1 MRKTLFIL
9 LFGALF
15 FSACADD
22 TVNKNTTPTNSNS
35 RTPSLNENITP
46 VKNTSSFDPNSKSCN
61 PYFPLRPGTSVKYTL
76 QYSSPLVAEVT
87 VVTDAAEENGQKVFI
102 ERTQIVDKSG
112 GYEKNELSTRKYI
125 CEDGRIKILSEK
137 TENKIQG
144 QASVFEHKFRG
155 VPYLLVD
162 PSALEK
168 KGSTWTVSFTQTIS
182 VGDQPPMNP
191 AEPIII
197 NFESQ
202 GEEEIKTPAGT
213 FKAWRVARKIKEA
226 EVYDYYVKGL
236 GLVKR
241 ASKEGTNW
249 EMKEY
254 AGLQPDPKSVV
265 EK

>member
-1 MRKTLFIL
+1 MRKALFIL
-9 LFGALF
+9 FLSPLL

-22 TVNKNTTPTNSNS
+22 TKNTNTTVSNSNS
-35 RTPSLNENITP
+35 RTPPLNVNVAPIR
-46 VKNTSSFDPNSKSCN
+46 NTSSLDPNFKSCN
-61 PYFPLRPGTSVKYTL
+61 PYFPLKPGTSAKYTL

-87 VVTDAAEENGQKVFI
+87 VVTDEVEENGQKVFI

-112 GYEKNELSTRKYI
+112 GYEKNELSTRKFI
-125 CEDGRIKILSEK
+125 CEDGRIKILSEQ

-144 QASVFEHKFRG
+144 QGSIFDHKFRG
-155 VPYLLVD
+155 VPYVMID
-162 PSALEK
+162 PTALEK
-168 KGSTWTVSFTQTIS
+168 KGSKWTVSFTQTIS

-197 NFESQ
+197 NYEAQ
-202 GEEEIKTPAGT
+202 GEEEVKTPAGT
-213 FKAWRVARKIKEA
+213 FKALRVARKVKEA

-241 ASKEGTNW
+241 NSREGTNW